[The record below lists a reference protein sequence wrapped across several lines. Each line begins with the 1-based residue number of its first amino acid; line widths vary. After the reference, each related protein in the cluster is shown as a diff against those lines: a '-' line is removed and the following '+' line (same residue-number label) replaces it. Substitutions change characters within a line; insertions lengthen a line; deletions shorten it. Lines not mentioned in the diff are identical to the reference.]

1 MRIWRYELDQEAKDL
16 HPLKTLK
23 VDAHLFYT
31 LEKSKT
37 NQHYFME
44 SFIRQSFHLFA
55 SKNIYLYNQSAR
67 LN

>member
-31 LEKSKT
+31 LWKNKKLINIILWSLLYVNLFTYLPQKI
-37 NQHYFME
+37 
-44 SFIRQSFHLFA
+44 FISTTSQPD
-55 SKNIYLYNQSAR
+55 
-67 LN
+67 